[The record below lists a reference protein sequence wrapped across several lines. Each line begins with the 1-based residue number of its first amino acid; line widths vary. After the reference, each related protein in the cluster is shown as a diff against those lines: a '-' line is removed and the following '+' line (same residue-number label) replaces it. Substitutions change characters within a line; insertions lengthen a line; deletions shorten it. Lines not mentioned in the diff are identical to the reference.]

1 MPNRA
6 ELQFLCSLL
15 FHDHDHR
22 DDNDDAAADDDDDD
36 YDGGDCGGDQM
47 FVKWRR
53 APVSQHQQQVN
64 SPAGAHLLLVI
75 IIILKVR
82 AGHSTKK
89 EATAHSWTHISKM
102 ALEERLGACSNCIC
116 CYICLCANVL
126 QTCNNRCI
134 ATALL
139 QYSVAPAAVLEHDS
153 LYTFAKANNYSHI
166 FWELQLH
173 CWFDCCVSS

>member
-1 MPNRA
+1 
-6 ELQFLCSLL
+6 
-15 FHDHDHR
+15 
-22 DDNDDAAADDDDDD
+22 
-36 YDGGDCGGDQM
+36 M

-126 QTCNNRCI
+126 QTRNNRCI

-139 QYSVAPAAVLEHDS
+139 QYSVARAAVLEHES
-153 LYTFAKANNYSHI
+153 LYVHICIACALTLTLRRCGRGKNNNTAYTY
-166 FWELQLH
+166 LAMYVQG
-173 CWFDCCVSS
+173 

>member
-6 ELQFLCSLL
+6 QLQFLCSLL
-15 FHDHDHR
+15 FHDHGHR
-22 DDNDDAAADDDDDD
+22 DDDDDADDDDDD
-36 YDGGDCGGDQM
+36 DDGGDCGGDQM

-116 CYICLCANVL
+116 CYICLCCKCAPDVQQSLHCNL
-126 QTCNNRCI
+126 QRLYCNI
-134 ATALL
+134 
-139 QYSVAPAAVLEHDS
+139 QWHVQHES

-173 CWFDCCVSS
+173 CWFDCCVSC